1 MEGLFDSDFNVV
13 IGKDYQYKKRNYGT
27 LLGLKLLSN
36 NPYTNP
42 YKSLVVFVHRATKY
56 NGRYYNETF
65 QGINLPKTIKVG
77 FINLN

>member
-13 IGKDYQYKKRNYGT
+13 IGRGYQYKKKDYAS

-42 YKSLVVFVHRATKY
+42 YKSLVVFVHRATKF
-56 NGRYYNETF
+56 NGKFYNETS
-65 QGINLPKTIKVG
+65 QGISLPKTIKVG